1 MHVDAIYERRES
13 VPVLVMPYR
22 QGCSTGPA
30 PGRVGSGRKY
40 HVMRGRQ
47 GRTDRIQC
55 PDQAPASHMDH
66 VRCTNTLTLGHDAT
80 TRRRMI
86 NQYVVDS
93 ELGRGVF
100 GSVKL
105 AHDVTT
111 SAFVAIKIV
120 QREAP
125 RRLGVSYV
133 PRQTDERVLREII
146 AMSRCRHPNVV
157 QLYEVIDDPRSRK
170 LFLVT
175 EYLSG
180 GALAWRDALTHT
192 PVLTCSETRRVIRD
206 VVHGLA
212 ALHRCGVIHRDLK
225 PANILC
231 TEHGEAKISDFG
243 SAYVRETL
251 GSADALSSTTDPI
264 LARTAGTP
272 AFFAPE
278 LCYGASDGPPITK
291 AMDVWALGVTLYC
304 LLFGRVPF
312 DAETE
317 YLLLESILHD
327 DYAVPTHMG
336 SDRVLVGPRPAR
348 WPSSQETPNVPLSGE
363 AHAVR
368 HLLDALLDKDPATR
382 LTLDR
387 VITHPW
393 LVAESW

>member
-1 MHVDAIYERRES
+1 
-13 VPVLVMPYR
+13 
-22 QGCSTGPA
+22 
-30 PGRVGSGRKY
+30 
-40 HVMRGRQ
+40 
-47 GRTDRIQC
+47 
-55 PDQAPASHMDH
+55 MDH
-66 VRCTNTLTLGHDAT
+66 VRYTDTLTLDHDPT

-111 SAFVAIKIV
+111 SALVAIKIV

-133 PRQTDERVLREII
+133 PRKTDERVVREIRS
-146 AMSRCRHPNVV
+146 MSRCMHPNVV

-170 LFLVT
+170 LFLIT
-175 EYLSG
+175 EYMSG
-180 GALAWRDALTHT
+180 GELVWRDEMTHT
-192 PVLTCSETRRVIRD
+192 PVLRCSETRRIIRD

-212 ALHRCGVIHRDLK
+212 ALHQCGVIHRDLK

-231 TEHGEAKISDFG
+231 TEQGQAKISDFG

-251 GSADALSSTTDPI
+251 GSADVLSSTTDPI

-278 LCYGASDGPPITK
+278 LCYGTSDGPPITK

-317 YLLLESILHD
+317 YLLLESIVHD
-327 DYAVPTHMG
+327 DYAVPMHMG
-336 SDRVLVGPRPAR
+336 SDGVLVGPRPAR
-348 WPSSQETPNVPLSGE
+348 WPSSQGTSSVPLTGE

-387 VITHPW
+387 AMTHPW
-393 LVAESW
+393 LVAES